1 MVYRRPLVWTS
12 VVAAATALPI
22 SIPPAIAFDT
32 GIDAKTL
39 AAEAWNS
46 ATTSPAMLIAATG
59 QGGEGGEAGLVVEDL
74 GTDPVAYLTA
84 LDIIRG
90 HELAGRDLYAA
101 GDAAGAL
108 VLFEHA
114 ISETYDKIAPV
125 LPKLGVSDIRAALAA
140 TVGKAKAGVTP
151 AELAKAVEEAV
162 AALDAVGAGKPKSA
176 QSDAA
181 VDAAVVTSM
190 LKRVVH
196 NFELVAA
203 KPDGE
208 AYIDGYGY
216 LVAAKARSERLRPI
230 LSKTNQAGLGLLDVA
245 LAALSEVF
253 PGAKMPEQIAAKPG
267 PILGK
272 VSKALFMLS
281 DLH

>member
-1 MVYRRPLVWTS
+1 MVNRRPLIWTS
-12 VVAAATALPI
+12 LIAAATALPM
-22 SIPPAIAFDT
+22 SIPPASAFDT
-32 GIDAKTL
+32 G
-39 AAEAWNS
+39 AAISPTIS
-46 ATTSPAMLIAATG
+46 ASPAMLIAATG

-74 GTDPVAYLTA
+74 GTDPAAYLTA

-108 VLFEHA
+108 ELFEHA
-114 ISETYDKIAPV
+114 ISETYDTVAPV
-125 LPKLGVSDIRAALAA
+125 LPKLGVTDIRAALQATVDKATAGAA
-140 TVGKAKAGVTP
+140 T
-151 AELAKAVEEAV
+151 AEVAKAVDEAV
-162 AALDAVGAGKPKSA
+162 AALDTAGAGKPKSS

-181 VDAAVVTSM
+181 IDGAVVTAM

-216 LVAAKARSERLRPI
+216 LAAAMARSERLRPA
-230 LSKTNQAGLGLLDVA
+230 LSTSSPAGLVSLDAA

-253 PGAKMPEQIAAKPG
+253 PGAKMPSQIALKPG

-272 VSKALFMLS
+272 VSKALLILS